1 MFKKMTLRKKMA
13 LLLTISVVFI
23 GIAVWGFI
31 YRNERREVIEENRE
45 ALSRYLDLFADAG
58 EEKGIEV

>member
-1 MFKKMTLRKKMA
+1 MA

-45 ALSRYLDLFADAG
+45 VLSRYLGLFAA
-58 EEKGIEV
+58 